1 MKLPL
6 KKEPPWSVSAALYL
20 PERKVFK
27 INRLVAEG
35 LLFLIQLYYIVL
47 FARIILSWF
56 MMGAAG
62 NDTLTSI
69 YRVVYNLTEPVLAPI
84 RKVIPG
90 IRMGMG
96 YLDLSPIIVLI
107 LLRVLQ
113 QIIYRFIYFY

>member
-1 MKLPL
+1 MA
-6 KKEPPWSVSAALYL
+6 VLYL

-35 LLFLIQLYYIVL
+35 LLFLIQIYYIVL

-62 NDTLTSI
+62 NETLTSI
-69 YRVVYNLTEPVLAPI
+69 YRVVYALTEPVLAPI

-113 QIIYRFIYFY
+113 QIIYRFIYFN

>member
-1 MKLPL
+1 M
-6 KKEPPWSVSAALYL
+6 
-20 PERKVFK
+20 K

-35 LLFLIQLYYIVL
+35 LLFLIQIYYIVI

-56 MMGAAG
+56 MMGVGG
-62 NDTLTSI
+62 NDTFTSV

-90 IRMGMG
+90 IKIGMG

-107 LLRVLQ
+107 LLSILR
-113 QIIYRFIYFY
+113 QIIYRFIYFN